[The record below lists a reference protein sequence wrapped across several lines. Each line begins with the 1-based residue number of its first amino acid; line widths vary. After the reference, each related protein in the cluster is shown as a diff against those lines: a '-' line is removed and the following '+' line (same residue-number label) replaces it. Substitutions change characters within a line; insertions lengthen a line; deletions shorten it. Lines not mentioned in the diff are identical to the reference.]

1 MTDTTATGTTTRTP
15 GATPA
20 RSGPARRRGG
30 SHATVTRRIDAPVE
44 RVFALLADVH
54 AWPAWGPFGSDPRP
68 HLDRPGTL
76 PHPVRLGRHDLRV
89 LLTSPDAPYWLR
101 YRLTGGPSR
110 ARHSAEVILSPTAE
124 GGTELEWRATMTG
137 SLPGLGRRRTAAVAT
152 TVSELTGYLAA
163 AAEDAPTT
171 RVEWAARTQVAGRHD
186 RPVPARSVHE
196 LAA

>member
-1 MTDTTATGTTTRTP
+1 MTTTTRATSATTTATTT
-15 GATPA
+15 AT
-20 RSGPARRRGG
+20 RSGPARRRGR

-54 AWPAWGPFGSDPRP
+54 AWAAWGPFGSDPGP

-124 GGTELEWRATMTG
+124 GGTELEWRATMPG
-137 SLPGLGRRRTAAVAT
+137 ALPGLGRRRTAAVAT
-152 TVSELTGYLAA
+152 TVSELTAYLAA

-171 RVEWAARTQVAGRHD
+171 RVEWAARAEVAGRHD

>member
-1 MTDTTATGTTTRTP
+1 MTDTATTTSTTPTSTRARPAVPSRT
-15 GATPA
+15 G
-20 RSGPARRRGG
+20 R

-44 RVFALLADVH
+44 RVYALLADVH
-54 AWPAWGPFGSDPRP
+54 VWPAWGPFGRYPRP

-76 PHPVRLGRHDLRV
+76 SHAVRLGRHDLRV
-89 LLTSPDAPYWLR
+89 LVTSPDAPYWLR
-101 YRLTGGPSR
+101 YRVTGGPSR

-137 SLPGLGRRRTAAVAT
+137 SLPGLGRRRTEAVASA
-152 TVSELTGYLAA
+152 VSELTAYLAA

-171 RVEWAARTQVAGRHD
+171 RVEWAARAEVGDRRD
-186 RPVPARSVHE
+186 RPVSARSRHE